1 MTGLLDVSDLVV
13 KRGPGPV
20 LHGVSLQVDQGEIVG
35 VLGPNG
41 AGKTT
46 LLETIAGLHRPASGT
61 VTFDGEALSGLKPQA
76 IAARGIRL
84 VPEGRRLFSGLTVEE
99 NLRIGAEGARLSDW
113 RWVLDVFPQ
122 LTARLGN
129 RGGALSGG
137 EQQMVAIGRALVGK
151 PRLMILDEP
160 SWGLAPLLV
169 ESVLKAVRDIRALG
183 TTIVLVEQ
191 NADSALKVVERAYV
205 LSGGEVTRC
214 LSREEALERPQLLQA
229 AYFSAQGS
237 G

>member
-1 MTGLLDVSDLVV
+1 MTSLLDVSELVV

-20 LHGVSLQVDQGEIVG
+20 LHGVSLHVNAGEVVG

-61 VTFDGEALSGLKPQA
+61 VAFDGDVISGLKPQT
-76 IAARGIRL
+76 IATRGIRL
-84 VPEGRRLFSGLTVEE
+84 VPEGRRLFGRLTVEE
-99 NLRIGAEGARLSDW
+99 NLRIGAEGGGLSDW
-113 RWVLDVFPQ
+113 RWVLEVFPQ
-122 LTARLGN
+122 LTARLNN

-160 SWGLAPLLV
+160 SWGLAPLMV
-169 ESVLKAVRDIRALG
+169 EGVLKAIREIRALG

-191 NADSALKVVERAYV
+191 NVDSALKVVERAYI

-214 LSREEALERPQLLQA
+214 LGRDEALEQPQLLQE

>member
-1 MTGLLDVSDLVV
+1 MTALLDVSDLVV
-13 KRGPGPV
+13 KRGAGPV
-20 LHGVSLQVDQGEIVG
+20 LHGVSLQVAQGEIVG

-61 VTFDGEALSGLKPQA
+61 VTFDGKVISGLQPQVV
-76 IAARGIRL
+76 AARGIRL
-84 VPEGRRLFSGLTVEE
+84 VPEGRRLFDRLTVEE
-99 NLRIGAEGARLSDW
+99 NLRIGAEASGHSDW
-113 RWVLDVFPQ
+113 RSVLEVFPQ
-122 LTARLGN
+122 LTARLTN

-160 SWGLAPLLV
+160 SWGLAPLLI
-169 ESVLKAVRDIRALG
+169 EGVLQAIRDIRALG

-191 NADSALKVVERAYV
+191 NVDSALKVVERAYI

-214 LSREEALERPQLLQA
+214 LSRDEAIEQPQVLQA